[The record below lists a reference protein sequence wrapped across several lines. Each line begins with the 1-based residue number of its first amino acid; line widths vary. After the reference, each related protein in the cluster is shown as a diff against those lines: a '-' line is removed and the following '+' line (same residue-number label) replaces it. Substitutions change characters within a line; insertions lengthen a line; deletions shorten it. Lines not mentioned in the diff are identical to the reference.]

1 MRIILSGASGLIGS
15 RFEEL
20 LFESHDIIPLSSE
33 HGVDITNQASL
44 AEFFLGKG
52 VDVVIHLAGLTDV
65 DACELDREDDM
76 SHLAIDPVD
85 ILNLD
90 VKNLYSD
97 DWKDKKTTFAVNS
110 IGTKNLYEV
119 ATKSGAKFVY
129 ISSDFVFS
137 GKEGP
142 YNEESTPN
150 PVDWYGM
157 TKYFGEKVVDTASN
171 LIVRLSFPYGHQS
184 PVKKDVVWKLYDILS
199 SRKEVNLISDQIIT
213 PTFID
218 DIIYG
223 LDFLLS
229 KNATGIYHLTGSS
242 SASPMQIGEKIK
254 EVFSLSTKIEP
265 CHLED
270 VYKDKAPRPLKSV
283 MESKKI
289 ANLGFKTKTFDEG
302 LALIATT

>member
-52 VDVVIHLAGLTDV
+52 VEVVIHLAGKTDV
-65 DACELDREDDM
+65 DGCELDRKEDM
-76 SHLAIDPVD
+76 SHLAIDPSD

-97 DWKDKKTTFAVNS
+97 DWKDKSTAFAVNS

-119 ATKSGAKFVY
+119 AIKSGAKFVY

-137 GKEGP
+137 GLEDS
-142 YNEESTPN
+142 YTEESIPN

-157 TKYFGEKVVDTASN
+157 TKYFGEKVVDTDNN
-171 LIVRLSFPYGHQS
+171 LIVRLSFPYGYQS
-184 PVKKDVVWKLYDILS
+184 PVKKDIVWKLLDLLS
-199 SRKEVNLISDQIIT
+199 SKEEVNLISDQTIT

-218 DIIYG
+218 DIING
-223 LDFLLS
+223 LDFLLL
-229 KNATGIYHLTGSS
+229 KNATGIYHLTGGSS
-242 SASPMQIGEKIK
+242 LSPMQVGEKIK
-254 EVFSLSTKIEP
+254 DAFSLSTKIGP
-265 CHLED
+265 SRLED
-270 VYKDKAPRPLKSV
+270 IYKGKAPRPAKSV
-283 MESKKI
+283 MISEKI

-302 LALIATT
+302 LALIKTT

>member
-15 RFEEL
+15 RFKSFTFQVTQYHSAL
-20 LFESHDIIPLSSE
+20 SE
-33 HGVDITNQASL
+33 HGVDMTNQASL

-171 LIVRLSFPYGHQS
+171 LIVRLSFPYGHLKFQL
-184 PVKKDVVWKLYDILS
+184 KKMSFGNYM
-199 SRKEVNLISDQIIT
+199 
-213 PTFID
+213 TF
-218 DIIYG
+218 
-223 LDFLLS
+223 
-229 KNATGIYHLTGSS
+229 
-242 SASPMQIGEKIK
+242 
-254 EVFSLSTKIEP
+254 
-265 CHLED
+265 
-270 VYKDKAPRPLKSV
+270 
-283 MESKKI
+283 
-289 ANLGFKTKTFDEG
+289 
-302 LALIATT
+302 